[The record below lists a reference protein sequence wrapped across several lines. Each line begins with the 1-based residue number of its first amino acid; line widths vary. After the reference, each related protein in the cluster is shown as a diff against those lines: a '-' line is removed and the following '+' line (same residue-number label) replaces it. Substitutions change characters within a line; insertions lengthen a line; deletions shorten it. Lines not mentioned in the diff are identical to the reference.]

1 MKLAQLYERD
11 IDRRIDPVATVSE
24 LESDYIE
31 KEISEYYFTDTLIRH
46 LDAVLRKISS
56 GTSGR
61 TGVWINGYY
70 GSGKSHFLKYIYYCL
85 NPEHREKA
93 LDHYQ
98 ERVRDH
104 GSPLDLEVTPTDVT
118 SVRRNLQEMEVE
130 TIMFNIKN
138 VAGQEEN
145 RQTVTRTFLNRLNHL
160 RGYNKANRAIARFE
174 KHLQGKGLLKTF
186 KKEYQKQTGDDWSE
200 KANDA
205 IDYMLEEVLDV
216 AQRVDPDLD
225 RASTRQSFV
234 NPGDFSTEQF
244 VDELERYLATRPEGY
259 RLVYLVDE
267 VSQYMEGKVDLLLD
281 LQTIVEEI
289 GSRLGDKVWVICT
302 AQQDLSELVEGTQR
316 KQDATYNFGKIMGRF
331 QDNFL
336 PLESQEADTIT
347 KKRVLEKSSTGR
359 AELRSFYDTNEMPLT
374 HQFEPEHDLYQ
385 GYRSFEDFRDSYPFV
400 PYQFKLILDV
410 IQSFVSAEFLVAG
423 VSGTERSLLGVTHLT
438 AKNCKDQSV
447 GYVVPFDEFYN
458 NQISANLTHRARNIV
473 SKAERLERVKQDTF
487 YLRVVKVLFLL
498 SNVTEDRQATFP
510 ATTENLAL
518 VMLSEVDQNKNE
530 LQQRVQE
537 VLDYLLSQNVISARE
552 GAYRFLQEEEV
563 RVRTEISNFNLTTD
577 ERLRTFKSQIIEK
590 TLAWSTT
597 HKLEGSTVRFK
608 LWIDELAEGSG
619 DDVEVELLVYDERN
633 PETLALEKGKTDLV
647 LCLHEVFDAER
658 RRQFYDAAQ
667 IQSFVSAHSDRATG
681 KRRDAMDTFSRE
693 AKRTFSELR
702 DWFAEAFASARYI
715 SAQQVKEVGAHNGA
729 DPKTVYNR
737 VLEDHLN
744 RVYSK
749 RSLATSYAGSKDEV
763 KAAAG
768 TQQQELSG
776 SLTPAETE
784 VESKLKLMQRPV
796 LQDVIRTFSRPPY
809 GWKDTEVIDILL
821 SLNARNRWAFRW
833 NSEDVGRTRF
843 AEQAMNSRERS
854 SLTLYEQEPV
864 DTDVMEEVVQAVND
878 VFNEQVLGF
887 TTDPR
892 RLATDVRQ
900 AMQDRARE
908 FRNVAQQSEGYPFR
922 RQIDAFAEALDSL
935 TNHRQPARLFD
946 EVLEQADTLRAQGD
960 DARSLRDF
968 LEQKHALYEK
978 MRRLVRDQKY
988 NFQYLSEPHDRY
1000 ASQLVQYVQE
1010 DEKPHHRL
1018 PEMKEFYGAVSEKL
1032 EELQDEIRAEV
1043 LAAYE
1048 EAYDE
1053 LERKKDELDVE
1064 TNVLPAREKKLGGIR
1079 KALTIAELENQKQQ
1093 VQEFETEY
1101 LLKLRNQAAKEQ
1113 DTGKA
1118 NTTFNVLQHA
1128 TRREL
1133 ETEEDVHA
1141 FVDDLREKLLAHVRD
1156 DTIVIIS

>member
-1 MKLAQLYERD
+1 MKLAQLYQRD

-24 LESDYIE
+24 LEADYIE

-46 LDAVLRKISS
+46 LNAVLGKIAS

-93 LDHYQ
+93 LDHYHN
-98 ERVRDH
+98 RIKAHD
-104 GSPLDLEVTPTDVT
+104 SPLDLEVTPKDVT
-118 SVRRNLQEMEVE
+118 SVRSNLQKTEVE

-174 KHLQGKGLLKTF
+174 KHLAGKGLLEQF
-186 KKEYQKQTGDDWSE
+186 KEAYQEQTGDNWSE

-216 AQRVDPDLD
+216 AQAVDPDLD
-225 RASTRQSFV
+225 RTSTRQSFV

-244 VDELERYLATRPEGY
+244 VDELERYLSTKPDAY

-302 AQQDLSELVEGTQR
+302 AQQDLSELVEGTQK

-347 KKRVLEKSSTGR
+347 KKRVLEKSKTGR
-359 AELRSFYDTNEMPLT
+359 AELRTFYDNNEMPLT

-385 GYRSFEDFRDSYPFV
+385 GYRSFEDFLDSYPFI

-438 AKNCKDQSV
+438 AKNCKDKEV

-458 NQISANLTHRARNIV
+458 NQISANLTNRARNIA
-473 SKAERLERVKQDTF
+473 SKALMLERVQKDAF
-487 YLRVVKVLFLL
+487 HERVVKVLFLL

-518 VMLSEVDQNKNE
+518 VMLDEVDQDQNE

-537 VLDYLLSQNVISARE
+537 VLDYLLSQNVISAQE

-563 RVRTEISNFNLTTD
+563 RVRTEISNFTLTTD
-577 ERLRTFKSQIIEK
+577 DRLRAFKSQIIEK
-590 TLAWSTT
+590 TIAWSTS
-597 HKLEGSTVRFK
+597 HKLEGSTIRFK
-608 LWIDELAEGSG
+608 LWLDEMAEGSG
-619 DDVEVELLVYDERN
+619 DDMQVELLVYDERN
-633 PETLALEKGKTDLV
+633 PETLALEKGKSDLV

-667 IQSFVSAHSDRATG
+667 IQSFVKAHSDRATG
-681 KRRDAMDTFSRE
+681 KRRDAMDTFKRE
-693 AKRTFSELR
+693 AARTFNELR

-715 SAQQVKEVGAHNGA
+715 SAQQVKEIGAHNGA

-737 VLEDHLN
+737 VLEDHLE
-744 RVYSK
+744 RVYNK
-749 RSLATSYAGSKDEV
+749 RSLATSYASSKDELL
-763 KAAAG
+763 KSAR
-768 TQQQELSG
+768 TQQTELSG

-784 VESKLKLMQRPV
+784 IEGKLKLMQRPV

-821 SLNARNRWAFRW
+821 SLNARNKWAFRW
-833 NSEDVGRTRF
+833 NSEDAGRERF
-843 AEQAMNSRERS
+843 AEKAMNSRERS

-864 DTDVMEEVVQAVND
+864 DTEVMEEVVQEVND
-878 VFNEQVLGF
+878 VFNAQVLGF

-892 RLATDVRQ
+892 RLAKDVRA
-900 AMQDRARE
+900 AMQEQARA
-908 FRNVAQQSEGYPFR
+908 FRKVAQQSEGYPFR
-922 RQIDAFAEALDSL
+922 QQIDAFAEALDAL
-935 TNHRQPARLFD
+935 TNHRQPARLFE

-968 LEQKHALYEK
+968 LEQKRALYEK

-1000 ASQLVQYVQE
+1000 ASQLSQYVQE
-1010 DEKPHHRL
+1010 DEKPYERL
-1018 PEMKEFYGAVSEKL
+1018 PEMKEFYDAVSEKL
-1032 EELQDEIRAEV
+1032 EELQEEIRAEV
-1043 LAAYE
+1043 LTAYE
-1048 EAYDE
+1048 NAYDE
-1053 LERKKDELDVE
+1053 LERKKEELGVE
-1064 TNVLPAREKKLGGIR
+1064 ANVLPDRSTKLAGIR
-1079 KALTIAELENQKQQ
+1079 NASTVTELENRKQK
-1093 VQEFETEY
+1093 VKEFQTQY
-1101 LLKLRNQAAKEQ
+1101 LKSIITKASEEQ
-1113 DTGKA
+1113 NTGKA
-1118 NTTFNVLQHA
+1118 TTTFNVLDHA
-1128 TRREL
+1128 ARREL
-1133 ETEEDVHA
+1133 ETEDDVNA
-1141 FVDDLREKLLAHVRD
+1141 FVDDLREKLLAQVRD